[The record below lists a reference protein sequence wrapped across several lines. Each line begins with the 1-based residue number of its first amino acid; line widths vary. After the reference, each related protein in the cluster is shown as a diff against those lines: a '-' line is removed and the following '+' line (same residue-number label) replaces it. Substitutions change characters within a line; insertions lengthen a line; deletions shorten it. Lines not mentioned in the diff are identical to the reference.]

1 MIGFQNVLLSRAS
14 TDVDLS
20 DPEHDQSD
28 QELDQ
33 SDQELDQSDRK
44 LEQGGLDPDISWD
57 SSADVT
63 KNHSFITIDVFPWR
77 KDSDLEELL
86 IAVKSIEIDGVIWGK
101 HNFVPGVKLNI
112 KCELDII
119 KVSDDEILERI
130 NDLIDYVMCAKISS

>member
-57 SSADVT
+57 ASADVT
-63 KNHSFITIDVFPWR
+63 KNHI
-77 KDSDLEELL
+77 LNML
-86 IAVKSIEIDGVIWGK
+86 
-101 HNFVPGVKLNI
+101 PGLGSPK
-112 KCELDII
+112 
-119 KVSDDEILERI
+119 
-130 NDLIDYVMCAKISS
+130 